1 EPQHRQQRR
10 QCPSIDSILD
20 DAQASRQ
27 TLKLSPE
34 TTEFARRKYGISNG
48 YAHCRQRQQQPPPQ
62 PPPPPPRSPS
72 PPTPASPPASASSAV
87 VATAERPQSPLQ
99 LLRDEA
105 EVAALQAMLTHMR
118 AGVQAG
124 NEIRESLEQQ
134 FDRISKSAAAA
145 TAASQRS
152 RVDEREANCP
162 ELAAIEA
169 AEAAERRAAERG
181 RANLSEAKRLLES
194 LPARPQPP
202 DGADTDEGW
211 RTLSDQFSEA
221 RMGLYRLAVQ
231 SGLTDCELREA
242 RRFYEAAAAAATAA
256 EAAAVAAAA
265 EAAAAEAAAAEAAAA
280 EAAAA
285 EAAAAEAAAA
295 EAAAAEAAAAEAAAA
310 EAAAAAAS
318 REVKAEEP
326 NSRNDPPAVYVT
338 SALPAAVSA
347 PSAAVPAPS
356 AAVPAPSA
364 AVPIPSAAVPA
375 PSAAVPGPSAAVPA
389 PSAAVPAQSAPGANN
404 STDSGWR
411 WRKCRE
417 KLATLRAQLTDLING
432 ATPELM
438 TFKMAIQTTLQ
449 NRLAQFCASDEP
461 QLMRQRQQQTMLLLL
476 KIFSMEPFVSF
487 YQQRKISSIRS
498 VPNGEQFAMYTYC
511 ECLLMQAEDQFSE
524 PAKLRPDEE
533 GADHLFCLRIAQ
545 SLAMATAMLCSCSK
559 AFQPMLLS
567 FLLAQCPLLLPHP
580 PPPDWEAGR
589 ELDDR
594 VMRCRS
600 LGRLYAALFCA
611 PPLMGSFSR
620 PKEFSLNHMW
630 SLAAGLVRLSAT
642 GRHSH
647 LLTCATLHS
656 VLEVA
661 GASMWRRYGAQ
672 FVKLVRSALK
682 LYDQESY
689 FIDSSAVLLVQYLQ
703 FVLAAGFITDLG
715 ATSSAS
721 QLMSSA

>member
-1 EPQHRQQRR
+1 M
-10 QCPSIDSILD
+10 I
-20 DAQASRQ
+20 
-27 TLKLSPE
+27 
-34 TTEFARRKYGISNG
+34 
-48 YAHCRQRQQQPPPQ
+48 
-62 PPPPPPRSPS
+62 
-72 PPTPASPPASASSAV
+72 
-87 VATAERPQSPLQ
+87 LQ
-99 LLRDEA
+99 LF
-105 EVAALQAMLTHMR
+105 T
-118 AGVQAG
+118 
-124 NEIRESLEQQ
+124 
-134 FDRISKSAAAA
+134 
-145 TAASQRS
+145 
-152 RVDEREANCP
+152 
-162 ELAAIEA
+162 
-169 AEAAERRAAERG
+169 
-181 RANLSEAKRLLES
+181 S
-194 LPARPQPP
+194 LPLCQLPCPPLSRCAR
-202 DGADTDEGW
+202 
-211 RTLSDQFSEA
+211 
-221 RMGLYRLAVQ
+221 
-231 SGLTDCELREA
+231 
-242 RRFYEAAAAAATAA
+242 
-256 EAAAVAAAA
+256 
-265 EAAAAEAAAAEAAAA
+265 
-280 EAAAA
+280 
-285 EAAAAEAAAA
+285 
-295 EAAAAEAAAAEAAAA
+295 
-310 EAAAAAAS
+310 
-318 REVKAEEP
+318 
-326 NSRNDPPAVYVT
+326 
-338 SALPAAVSA
+338 
-347 PSAAVPAPS
+347 PS

-375 PSAAVPGPSAAVPA
+375 PSAAVPAPQPLYPPSP
-389 PSAAVPAQSAPGANN
+389 PPPRANN

-461 QLMRQRQQQTMLLLL
+461 QLMRQRQQQ
-476 KIFSMEPFVSF
+476 IFSMEPFVSF

>member
-1 EPQHRQQRR
+1 PLY
-10 QCPSIDSILD
+10 P
-20 DAQASRQ
+20 A
-27 TLKLSPE
+27 
-34 TTEFARRKYGISNG
+34 
-48 YAHCRQRQQQPPPQ
+48 PQ
-62 PPPPPPRSPS
+62 PLY
-72 PPTPASPPASASSAV
+72 PA
-87 VATAERPQSPLQ
+87 
-99 LLRDEA
+99 
-105 EVAALQAMLTHMR
+105 
-118 AGVQAG
+118 
-124 NEIRESLEQQ
+124 
-134 FDRISKSAAAA
+134 
-145 TAASQRS
+145 
-152 RVDEREANCP
+152 
-162 ELAAIEA
+162 
-169 AEAAERRAAERG
+169 
-181 RANLSEAKRLLES
+181 
-194 LPARPQPP
+194 PQPLYP
-202 DGADTDEGW
+202 A
-211 RTLSDQFSEA
+211 LS
-221 RMGLYRLAVQ
+221 RCTR
-231 SGLTDCELREA
+231 
-242 RRFYEAAAAAATAA
+242 
-256 EAAAVAAAA
+256 
-265 EAAAAEAAAAEAAAA
+265 
-280 EAAAA
+280 
-285 EAAAAEAAAA
+285 
-295 EAAAAEAAAAEAAAA
+295 
-310 EAAAAAAS
+310 
-318 REVKAEEP
+318 
-326 NSRNDPPAVYVT
+326 
-338 SALPAAVSA
+338 

-364 AVPIPSAAVPA
+364 AVPGPSAAVPA
-375 PSAAVPGPSAAVPA
+375 PSAAVPA

-461 QLMRQRQQQTMLLLL
+461 QLMRQRQQQ
-476 KIFSMEPFVSF
+476 IFSMEPFVSF

-567 FLLAQCPLLLPHP
+567 FLLAECPLLLPHP

-672 FVKLVRSALK
+672 FVKLLRSALK